1 MRGRSW
7 RLSLHELQSLPA
19 CPPQP
24 AQGRRLPHR
33 LPYCMAR
40 LIASARPNR
49 SLQEGHIAACRHRLG
64 AEWERLWPEV
74 QQLLRDNRLVEADRC
89 LGCG

>member
-1 MRGRSW
+1 
-7 RLSLHELQSLPA
+7 
-19 CPPQP
+19 
-24 AQGRRLPHR
+24 
-33 LPYCMAR
+33 MAR